1 MAYQVGPALKSTAT
15 AVNAALYAGVGLL
28 TYLGVFAP
36 IVGVVRFWGVAV
48 VVPAVFAAIFGPLV
62 GGIGAA
68 IGIFITDLLI
78 HGDALLSLTV
88 GVPANFIMFALIG
101 LLSNR
106 RLNPKIWVASAA
118 IIASILYIL
127 TWIVGGGGVGASAL
141 IVVAAL
147 TVVVLLI
154 FQRWREVTSFTVSTV
169 LGNALGS
176 LIVGF
181 GVWGYSQF
189 FALPMTM
196 GKGLPV
202 VAALTWFTWTFSNQ
216 MPFLLILAPP
226 IVKAAWRTL
235 RGFAAAERIIE
246 AEAVPYGQ
254 P

>member
-1 MAYQVGPALKSTAT
+1 MTYNPGMALKSTAT

-48 VVPAVFAAIFGPLV
+48 VIPAVFAAIFGPMV

-68 IGIFITDLLI
+68 IGIFISDLMV

-88 GVPANFIMFALIG
+88 GVPANFAMFAVIG

-106 RLNPKIWVASAA
+106 RLNPKIWVAAA
-118 IIASILYIL
+118 ASIASILYIL
-127 TWIVGGGGVGASAL
+127 AWIVGGVGVGASAL
-141 IVVAAL
+141 IIAAAL
-147 TVVVLLI
+147 TIALLLI
-154 FQRWREVTSFTVSTV
+154 FQRWREMSSFTVSAV

-202 VAALTWFTWTFSNQ
+202 MAALTWFTWTFSNQ

-226 IVKAAWRTL
+226 IVKAAWRAL
-235 RGFAAAERIIE
+235 RGSVASGRIIE
-246 AEAVPYGQ
+246 A
-254 P
+254 